1 MAKAILVIDM
11 PNRCDEC
18 LLCNDYGNYIECK
31 KAERQL
37 LTYDKPDW
45 CPLKPLEEFE
55 LVRDELKK
63 RMEHPER
70 YAQR

>member
-1 MAKAILVIDM
+1 M

-45 CPLKPLEEFE
+45 CPLKPLPNEITKENSLAYVKGFHDAIVSE
-55 LVRDELKK
+55 VDD
-63 RMEHPER
+63 
-70 YAQR
+70 